1 MTETDLKE
9 KNTKDKILETANIL
23 FAERGF
29 GNTSIR
35 DIAGKAGV
43 NLSAVNYHFKSKEIL
58 YWKVFDYNYEKISL
72 AVEQISRDSSNVEDM
87 AVKFLEFFIEDGKAI
102 KNTMKIFLSDTA
114 DVPDESLAL
123 DKPNEFG
130 PPGQK
135 FFIQKLKEEIPATV
149 PIEECK
155 WAINTIFCLTCHM
168 GMFLNTSLAKNRYID
183 KPEFS
188 HEHKKN
194 ELRKSARLYVE
205 HLNKT

>member
-72 AVEQISRDSSNVEDM
+72 AVEQISRDASNVEDM
-87 AVKFLEFFIEDGKAI
+87 AVKFLEFFK
-102 KNTMKIFLSDTA
+102 
-114 DVPDESLAL
+114 
-123 DKPNEFG
+123 
-130 PPGQK
+130 
-135 FFIQKLKEEIPATV
+135 
-149 PIEECK
+149 
-155 WAINTIFCLTCHM
+155 
-168 GMFLNTSLAKNRYID
+168 
-183 KPEFS
+183 
-188 HEHKKN
+188 
-194 ELRKSARLYVE
+194 
-205 HLNKT
+205 